1 MNGPLRIL
9 HLLGSSRP
17 GGVESFVRDLTRHVD
32 RDRYRL
38 SVCVLGDDGPIAED
52 IRNGGTDVHIL
63 PGARRFEPAAAAR
76 YAALLHRGMFD
87 IVHANTGGRFHRLV
101 AKTTGATVIAHLHG
115 LPEEWVEPLRAG
127 GDLATRCVRTLPIG
141 SDRIIGCS
149 RWLATRLRSAL
160 PRFSDSIEWVY
171 CGVDL
176 ERFSSQPVP
185 SGFRDSL
192 RISADASMIAFVGR
206 LVRQKGAQYLMAAAR
221 ILAQRKPDA
230 VLLVVG
236 DGPLHSLLENSASV
250 AGLTN
255 LRFLGEQTDVRPAI
269 AACDMM
275 VVPSEWEPFGIV
287 SLEAMAMKK
296 PVVAFDVDGIPEII
310 VHGNTGILVEHRN
323 VDALVHALVALA
335 EDPPARERMGESG
348 RERVEEIFDSRATAR
363 NFEQIYQSLATR
375 QA

>member
-1 MNGPLRIL
+1 
-9 HLLGSSRP
+9 
-17 GGVESFVRDLTRHVD
+17 
-32 RDRYRL
+32 
-38 SVCVLGDDGPIAED
+38 
-52 IRNGGTDVHIL
+52 
-63 PGARRFEPAAAAR
+63 
-76 YAALLHRGMFD
+76 
-87 IVHANTGGRFHRLV
+87 
-101 AKTTGATVIAHLHG
+101 
-115 LPEEWVEPLRAG
+115 
-127 GDLATRCVRTLPIG
+127 
-141 SDRIIGCS
+141 
-149 RWLATRLRSAL
+149 
-160 PRFSDSIEWVY
+160 
-171 CGVDL
+171 
-176 ERFSSQPVP
+176 
-185 SGFRDSL
+185 
-192 RISADASMIAFVGR
+192 MIAFVGR
-206 LVRQKGAQYLMAAAR
+206 LVRQKGTQYLMAAAR